1 MWSGEKTTGLELACP
16 RAGGSLGMSTQQPKQ
31 KGSGVCV
38 PVVLI
43 PDRSCKHVNIPPPR
57 QGVESG
63 SLG

>member
-31 KGSGVCV
+31 KGNGVCV

-43 PDRSCKHVNIPPPR
+43 PDRSCEHVNIPHP
-57 QGVESG
+57 QGFESG